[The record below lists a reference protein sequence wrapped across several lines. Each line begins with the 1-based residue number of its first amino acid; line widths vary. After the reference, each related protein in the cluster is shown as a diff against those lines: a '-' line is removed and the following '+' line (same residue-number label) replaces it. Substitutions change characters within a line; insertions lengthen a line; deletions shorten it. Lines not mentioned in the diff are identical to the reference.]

1 MEIKLDV
8 KTILEKE
15 FNTGLRGYVQKDVDL
30 FLDDVIVDYQTFK
43 DRIKTLEEELETI
56 TNELSQAQE
65 TIKEKEKQLEEAKKR
80 PQTQTMPNTSGTN
93 YDILRRISNLEKH
106 VFGDKLSDDKQVHET
121 KTDDHS
127 L

>member
-15 FNTGLRGYVQKDVDL
+15 FNTGLRGYIQKDVDL

-43 DRIKTLEEELETI
+43 DRIKTLEEELETV
-56 TNELSQAQE
+56 TKELAQAQE

-80 PQTQTMPNTSGTN
+80 PQAMPNTSGTN
-93 YDILRRISNLEKH
+93 YDILRRISNLERH
-106 VFGDKLSDDKQVHET
+106 VFGDKLSDDKQFNDG
-121 KTDDHS
+121 KTDEF
-127 L
+127 